1 MLRITSNTL
10 RQQVM
15 NSEAQRLENEV
26 KDVLEEFGQRPVIK
40 EKLLT
45 GRKVELAEAQRLENE
60 VKDVLEDFINALRKE
75 R

>member
-1 MLRITSNTL
+1 
-10 RQQVM
+10 M

-45 GRKVELAEAQRLENE
+45 GRKVELAEELKKVRE
-60 VKDVLEDFINALRKE
+60 VQLKLEDFINALRKE